1 MVVRRLLAGAG
12 VGALVAFGAL
22 AVPAQA
28 SQVQA
33 APVAQV
39 APAAVPDVGILS
51 CPNGAPA
58 AAPGFRCLSSYTSEA
73 ECVRGVARNIEVTP
87 ATQGYCTYYNGR
99 YWGFVN
105 H

>member
-1 MVVRRLLAGAG
+1 MMVRRLLAG
-12 VGALVAFGAL
+12 VGAGAVVAFGAM

-28 SQVQA
+28 AQAKGAQVT
-33 APVAQV
+33 QV

-51 CPNGAPA
+51 CPSGAPA
-58 AAPGFRCLSSYTSEA
+58 AAPGFRCLSSYLTNA
-73 ECVRGVARNIEVTP
+73 DCIRGVARNIEVTP
-87 ATQGYCTYYNGR
+87 ATEGYCTYYNGR